1 MGITKYLEKLENFF
15 CASGVSTSNYGVVRH
30 YLLGDP
36 IQRELYPRLL
46 QSAYG
51 LEEST
56 GSDSTHCVNVKARP
70 SSNTP
75 KRWQSCVAGP
85 VCQKVARFVGEIT
98 LRDVYHAI
106 WLQEPLTFVDAQKL
120 ASGWFR
126 GGPAYRRLVLRVGQP
141 CQENGTTG
149 ASATPSKRAGCFN
162 YGSLDH
168 LSRRCPNKRQRGHRQ
183 PTGAQNVRSGDCQV
197 LAISGL
203 RAGNAPIRGWAAS
216 IILAQNNREPGQK
229 VIADAKI
236 VALIL
241 KLRLLHQPRQTV
253 RYKHL
258 LDLES
263 PLTFIHTSHCL
274 SIRGCSARI
283 AGADSLSIS
292 SL

>member
-1 MGITKYLEKLENFF
+1 MLRNWPAGG
-15 CASGVSTSNYGVVRH
+15 SGRK
-30 YLLGDP
+30 
-36 IQRELYPRLL
+36 RFPR
-46 QSAYG
+46 A
-51 LEEST
+51 
-56 GSDSTHCVNVKARP
+56 
-70 SSNTP
+70 
-75 KRWQSCVAGP
+75 
-85 VCQKVARFVGEIT
+85 
-98 LRDVYHAI
+98 
-106 WLQEPLTFVDAQKL
+106 LTAACRQ
-120 ASGWFR
+120 
-126 GGPAYRRLVLRVGQP
+126 
-141 CQENGTTG
+141 NGTTG

-183 PTGAQNVRSGDCQV
+183 PTGTQNVRSGDCQV

-203 RAGNAPIRGWAAS
+203 R
-216 IILAQNNREPGQK
+216 QNNREPGQK
-229 VIADAKI
+229 VIAGAKI

-241 KLRLLHQPRQTV
+241 KLRLLHQPRQRV

-263 PLTFIHTSHCL
+263 PLTFIHTRHCL